1 MSGQGNEMILVP
13 LSKLK
18 SAEMGESSSM
28 GMEELGN
35 HWNLVVEEACDFF

>member
-1 MSGQGNEMILVP
+1 MP

-28 GMEELGN
+28 GMKELGN
-35 HWNLVVEEACDFF
+35 HWNLVVEEACGFF